1 MAKVKKDV
9 DAGRKTLTRLP
20 VGTFVVMQDH
30 KSKRWI
36 HRGTIVEKI
45 NPKRNTYVVEINGKR
60 YLRNRIFLRPCL
72 NQDQSSEP
80 VQRPLRGILRQ
91 NEPEQLEPEQLEP
104 EQPELRRSK
113 RQCVLKKKKVRFE
126 GRS

>member
-1 MAKVKKDV
+1 M
-9 DAGRKTLTRLP
+9 P
-20 VGTFVVMQDH
+20 VHLQIVIPTFVVMQDH

-80 VQRPLRGILRQ
+80 AQSPRRGILRQ

-126 GRS
+126 RRS